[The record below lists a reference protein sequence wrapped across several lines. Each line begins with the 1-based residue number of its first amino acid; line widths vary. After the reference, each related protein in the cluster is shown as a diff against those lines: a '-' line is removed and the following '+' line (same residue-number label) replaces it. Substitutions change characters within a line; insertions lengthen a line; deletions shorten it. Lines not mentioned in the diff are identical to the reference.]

1 MNQYP
6 VTKNQEL
13 TVDIIDLTHE
23 GMGIAKV
30 DGYPL
35 FIENALP
42 GEKVII
48 HVLKVG
54 NKFGFAKVKDFLKK
68 SPDRIENAD
77 ERYIRTGIAP
87 LAHLSYE
94 KQLLF
99 KQQQVENVMKKV
111 AKMPDVAVLPTI
123 GMTNPTGYRNKA
135 QIPVRRIDGQLQTGF
150 YRKNSHDLVPIENF
164 YIQDPAIDQAI
175 VMIREILQKY
185 QVKAY
190 NETTHEG
197 FLRHIVIRR
206 GHYTHQ
212 MMVVLVT
219 RKAKFFKGA
228 QIAQEIA
235 KALPEVV
242 SIIQNINEEKTNVI
256 LGEQEQVLYG
266 SSTIE
271 DQLLGKTY
279 QISAKSF
286 YQVNTIQAERL
297 YQTAYD
303 FAELTAED
311 IIIDAYS
318 GIGTIGL
325 SVADKVKHVYGMEV
339 VADAVQDAIKNA
351 KLNGLT
357 NTTYVTGNAETV
369 MAQWVKDG
377 IQPTVIFVDPP
388 RKGLTPSFIKASC
401 EMNPEKIVYISCN
414 PATMARDLAL
424 FNELGYAAQQVQP
437 VDLFPMTSHV
447 ETCVLLSH
455 KSADDFISVKMEY
468 ADDRKIQPDR
478 ITYRLIQEYIEE
490 KYGFKVHTANIAEV
504 KRNLGLP
511 MYDAPNA
518 VEELKRPY
526 KPAPEYKVEAIK
538 DALRHFKVID

>member
-13 TVDIIDLTHE
+13 TVDVIDLTHE

-54 NKFGFAKVKDFLKK
+54 NKFGFAKVKDFLRK

-175 VMIREILQKY
+175 VTIREILQKY

-190 NETTHEG
+190 NEMTHEG

-256 LGEQEQVLYG
+256 LGEHEQVLYG

-303 FAELTAED
+303 FAELAAED

-424 FNELGYAAQQVQP
+424 FNELGYVAQQVQP
-437 VDLFPMTSHV
+437 VDLFPMTNHV
-447 ETCVLLSH
+447 ETVCLMS
-455 KSADDFISVKMEY
+455 
-468 ADDRKIQPDR
+468 RKD
-478 ITYRLIQEYIEE
+478 
-490 KYGFKVHTANIAEV
+490 K
-504 KRNLGLP
+504 
-511 MYDAPNA
+511 
-518 VEELKRPY
+518 
-526 KPAPEYKVEAIK
+526 
-538 DALRHFKVID
+538 

>member
-42 GEKVII
+42 GEKVTI

-175 VMIREILQKY
+175 VTIREILQKY

-256 LGEQEQVLYG
+256 LGEHEQVLYG

-303 FAELTAED
+303 FAKLAAED

-424 FNELGYAAQQVQP
+424 FNELGYVAQQVQP

-447 ETCVLLSH
+447 ECVVWMS
-455 KSADDFISVKMEY
+455 
-468 ADDRKIQPDR
+468 RKD
-478 ITYRLIQEYIEE
+478 
-490 KYGFKVHTANIAEV
+490 K
-504 KRNLGLP
+504 
-511 MYDAPNA
+511 
-518 VEELKRPY
+518 
-526 KPAPEYKVEAIK
+526 
-538 DALRHFKVID
+538 